1 MEIHFWFFCSS
12 YLLSLQCLH
21 EHFLLC
27 APGDKHLHYMQQELA
42 DPDVMLPKCYPE
54 SYAFRTSQSADVP
67 QTTRASLPVTE
78 KNDIMNELDNNKF
91 ENNGFYHHQLPHLN
105 DDTIKSNHLQQL
117 ETNNDVITVID
128 KTNVK
133 WRSREL
139 GKVMVERLQRINS
152 QPDRTFQTSN
162 EAAKTLSD
170 VSCML
175 ITLSTSYVFASF
187 QLII

>member
-1 MEIHFWFFCSS
+1 
-12 YLLSLQCLH
+12 
-21 EHFLLC
+21 
-27 APGDKHLHYMQQELA
+27 MQQELA

-78 KNDIMNELDNNKF
+78 KSDIMNELNSYKLENYH
-91 ENNGFYHHQLPHLN
+91 NNGFYEQQLPHLN
-105 DDTIKSNHLQQL
+105 DDTIKRNHLQQL
-117 ETNNDVITVID
+117 ETNSDVITVID

-133 WRSREL
+133 LRSREL

-162 EAAKTLSD
+162 EAAKIFSD

-187 QLII
+187 KLII